1 MYNQVEFVKSI
12 TDDLYAKIDEYQKQV
27 HNLLDLKIEL
37 LDYIIDLRT
46 KEKTD
51 SENAILN
58 KISSIITKERK

>member
-46 KEKTD
+46 KEKT
-51 SENAILN
+51 
-58 KISSIITKERK
+58 KGTQG

>member
-1 MYNQVEFVKSI
+1 MDSEFVKSI

-37 LDYIIDLRT
+37 LDCIIDLRT
-46 KEKTD
+46 KERTD
-51 SENAILN
+51 AENAILN